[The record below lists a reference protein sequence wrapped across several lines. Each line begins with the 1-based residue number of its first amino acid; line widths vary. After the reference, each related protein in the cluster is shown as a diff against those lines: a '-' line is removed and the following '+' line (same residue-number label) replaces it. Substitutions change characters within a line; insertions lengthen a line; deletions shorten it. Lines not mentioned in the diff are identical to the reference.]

1 MFNFSCVRIITEAE
15 RIQLCERIAEKISAD
30 YGCEK
35 APVLEWLVTSGYGR
49 GKNVI
54 SACNCVDYKKIYINA
69 GIHRTAQTDCILQ
82 AGMIREV

>member
-1 MFNFSCVRIITEAE
+1 MFNFN
-15 RIQLCERIAEKISAD
+15 CERIAEKISAD

-54 SACNCVDYKKIYINA
+54 SACNCVDYKKIYTNA
-69 GIHRTAQTDCILQ
+69 GIHRTVQTDGILQ
-82 AGMIREV
+82 AGMIGEV

>member
-1 MFNFSCVRIITEAE
+1 MFNCVRIITEAE

-54 SACNCVDYKKIYINA
+54 SACNCVDYKKFTQMPAFI
-69 GIHRTAQTDCILQ
+69 GLHRQMASY
-82 AGMIREV
+82 RPE

>member
-1 MFNFSCVRIITEAE
+1 MFNFN
-15 RIQLCERIAEKISAD
+15 CERIAEKISAD

-69 GIHRTAQTDCILQ
+69 GIHRIAQTDGISQ

>member
-1 MFNFSCVRIITEAE
+1 MFNCVRIITEAE

-54 SACNCVDYKKIYINA
+54 SAFFAVFGSGSY
-69 GIHRTAQTDCILQ
+69 GFDCFKYTWT
-82 AGMIREV
+82 

>member
-35 APVLEWLVTSGYGR
+35 HLSWNGWLHPAMGVGKMLFLPVIV
-49 GKNVI
+49 
-54 SACNCVDYKKIYINA
+54 
-69 GIHRTAQTDCILQ
+69 
-82 AGMIREV
+82 

>member
-1 MFNFSCVRIITEAE
+1 MFNFNCVRIITEAE
-15 RIQLCERIAEKISAD
+15 RI
-30 YGCEK
+30 EK

-69 GIHRTAQTDCILQ
+69 GIHRTAQTDGILR

>member
-1 MFNFSCVRIITEAE
+1 MFNFNCVRIITEAE
-15 RIQLCERIAEKISAD
+15 RIQICEGIAEKISAD

-69 GIHRTAQTDCILQ
+69 GIHRTTQTDGILQ